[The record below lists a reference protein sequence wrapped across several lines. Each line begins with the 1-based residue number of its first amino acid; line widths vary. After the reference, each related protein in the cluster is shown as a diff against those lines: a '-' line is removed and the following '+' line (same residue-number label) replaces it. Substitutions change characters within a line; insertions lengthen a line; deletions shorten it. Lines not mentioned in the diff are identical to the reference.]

1 MIKGNGKLVK
11 NKGLKLFAAMLLIV
25 MIPLGILTASFLNT
39 ASKDKI
45 FDNVYINGTS
55 VSGMSKSEAETM
67 LKNDET
73 YGNIDIRYN
82 GNSNVYKLKDL
93 GCESEVTEA
102 VESAYNVGRTGQKL
116 NDFWDYIDTKYLK
129 EEKHFDVKNIVPQDI
144 EEKIYN
150 DIKSGIE
157 KEPKDASISVSGSI
171 AVIRGE
177 NGVKI
182 DREKFKADIYGAI
195 KPKTNIVV
203 EVPVKSVEP
212 KVKSEDLNKVNGVI
226 GSYKTTFSSHVE
238 GRNENIRV
246 AAEYMNNTLLMPGEV
261 FSYNEKTKLKTAKNG
276 YKNATVIVNGEI
288 EEGLGGGV
296 CQVSSTLYNSVLYAG
311 LEVVQRRPHSI
322 PSNYVAYGRDA
333 AVSDNSI
340 DFKFKNNYDFPI
352 FIKTYTG
359 SSSVTVTI
367 YGDTAKVPN
376 IDITSSVVSKKVRE
390 VKYVDDETLPKGEE
404 KVKTKGRDEV
414 RSETYVIV
422 NGEKRLVSKD
432 KYPSQTKVILVGTKE
447 KEDKET
453 DKDKATTEDKKTA

>member
-1 MIKGNGKLVK
+1 MK
-11 NKGLKLFAAMLLIV
+11 NKGLKLFAAMLIIV
-25 MIPLGILTASFLNT
+25 MIPLGILTASFLNV

-45 FDNVYINGTS
+45 FDNVYINDIS
-55 VSGMSKSEAETM
+55 VGGMSRSEAETI
-67 LKNDET
+67 LKNDEA
-73 YGNIDIRYN
+73 YGNIDIRYD
-82 GNSNVYKLKDL
+82 GNSHIYKLKDL

-102 VESAYNVGRTGQKL
+102 VDSAYEVGRTGQKL
-116 NDFWDYIDTKYLK
+116 NDFFDYINTKYLK
-129 EEKHFDVKNIVPQDI
+129 KEKHFDVKNIVPQDI

-150 DIKSGIE
+150 DIKSSIE
-157 KEPKDASISVSGSI
+157 KEPKDASISVSASI
-171 AVIRGE
+171 AVTRGE

-182 DREKFKADIYGAI
+182 DREKFKTDIYSAI
-195 KPKTNIVV
+195 KPKVDVVV
-203 EVPVKSVEP
+203 ELPIKSVEP
-212 KVKSEDLNKVNGVI
+212 KVKSEDLNKINGVI
-226 GSYKTTFSSHVE
+226 GTYKTTFSSHVE
-238 GRNENIRV
+238 GRNENIRL
-246 AAEYMNNTLLMPGEV
+246 AAEYMNNTLLMPGEI

-311 LEVVQRRPHSI
+311 LEIVQRRPHSI

-333 AVSDNSI
+333 VVSDNSI

-359 SSSVTVTI
+359 NTSVTVTI
-367 YGDTAKVPN
+367 YGDTSKIPN
-376 IDITSSVVSKKVRE
+376 IEIVSSVVSKKDRE
-390 VKYVDDETLPKGEE
+390 VKYVEDDTLPKGEE
-404 KVKTKGRDEV
+404 KVKTKGRDEI

-447 KEDKET
+447 KESNIEIDKE
-453 DKDKATTEDKKTA
+453 